1 MNNQYHYNLT
11 GTKRKTFVKIMS
23 RILEVP
29 AVYQKAPTF
38 AYQVGTY
45 TVDKTGAL
53 VFPEE
58 ADPEEMQKLL
68 TKLKEQGYQPEESIE
83 VSSPQIAEDSHTLTI
98 KLPKGDI
105 TAMALDNL
113 KKIVESKA
121 TLLKLAIGTEC
132 LEIEET
138 EDTLKFPWFT
148 LHGLDGEADAY
159 SRLVTAICN
168 MAKRQKRVTATEK
181 PIENAKFDMRLF
193 LIRLGFIGD
202 EYKTAR
208 KILLRNLSGNSSWKS
223 GRKPE
228 RNTDTVI
235 SSYPTETASSTTPE
249 LVFPPDEISIIRA
262 EPEKE
267 EEEGEFYGK

>member
-58 ADPEEMQKLL
+58 ADPEEIQKLL

-159 SRLVTAICN
+159 SRLVTAICKI
-168 MAKRQKRVTATEK
+168 AKRQKRVTATEK

-223 GRKPE
+223 GRKTE
-228 RNTDTVI
+228 RDTDTVI

>member
-1 MNNQYHYNLT
+1 MSNQYHYNLT
-11 GTKRKTFVKIMS
+11 GAKRKAFVGAIS
-23 RILEVP
+23 TILEIP

-38 AYQVGTY
+38 AYTIGVY

-53 VFPEE
+53 VFPED

-68 TKLKEQGYQPEESIE
+68 TKLKEQGYQPEELIE
-83 VSSPQIAEDSHTLTI
+83 VSLPQIAEDSHTLTI

-159 SRLVTAICN
+159 SRLVTAIYN

-228 RNTDTVI
+228 RDTDTVI